1 MVDRAAR
8 KRTAKEIDKLC
19 KLWKKERPEISAF
32 TDDQI
37 RDVVTNDLLKRAF
50 KRLEQIESFKSVSE
64 IDRDSR
70 AEEREA
76 EEPTTQ
82 QP

>member
-19 KLWKKERPEISAF
+19 KLWKKERPEISAY

-64 IDRDSR
+64 IDRDGSGQKR
-70 AEEREA
+70 TAPETLK
-76 EEPTTQ
+76 P
-82 QP
+82 